1 MEHCDFFSK
10 EAINSSL
17 KNLAITLNIP
27 YRKLMLLCRLA
38 VTGTTVMW
46 HSNFIHRPSNHPE
59 YCINRYPYPACN
71 PTFLHNC
78 KELQLDGRNAWKW
91 FRMMD
96 SKWIVLLV
104 NMVFE
109 SLHDNIVLS
118 PGYCPAHTQGPRW
131 AAITVTLN
139 WHWYSVDYQT
149 RLENFMMQ
157 CKPVSSLSMI
167 RLARTF

>member
-1 MEHCDFFSK
+1 
-10 EAINSSL
+10 
-17 KNLAITLNIP
+17 
-27 YRKLMLLCRLA
+27 
-38 VTGTTVMW
+38 
-46 HSNFIHRPSNHPE
+46 
-59 YCINRYPYPACN
+59 
-71 PTFLHNC
+71 
-78 KELQLDGRNAWKW
+78 
-91 FRMMD
+91 MD

-109 SLHDNIVLS
+109 SLHDNIVLP
-118 PGYCPAHTQGPRW
+118 PGYCPAHTQAPRW

-167 RLARTF
+167 RLKLVHFKVHTWYITHGRVEPSYYA